1 MALFATFT
9 KDLIMDFFIISA
21 ERFNLTKEENAQRT
35 LAMAEALLREGLD
48 FIACHGVYKG
58 TAERSFM
65 VMGSGLPT
73 ACFIERLAKKYEQES
88 VLEVRE
94 LEATLVYFDGRTKPE
109 HIGRFTPYDGD
120 VSGLDAYT
128 KIGTDVYVVK

>member
-1 MALFATFT
+1 
-9 KDLIMDFFIISA
+9 MDFFIISA

-35 LAMAEALLREGLD
+35 LYMAATLLLKGAY

-65 VMGSGLPT
+65 VLGGDLQT
-73 ACFIERLAKKYEQES
+73 ARLIDRLARAFGQES

-94 LEATLVYFDGRTKPE
+94 LEASLVYFDGKTKPE
-109 HIGRFTPYDGD
+109 HLGRFELFTGD
-120 VSGLDAYT
+120 VTDLDAYT
-128 KIGTDVYVVK
+128 KIGNQVYVVK

>member
-1 MALFATFT
+1 
-9 KDLIMDFFIISA
+9 MDFYIISA

-35 LAMAEALLREGLD
+35 VAMAATLLHDGVD

-58 TAERSFM
+58 TAERSFL
-65 VMGSGLPT
+65 VMDAGLPIGL
-73 ACFIERLAKKYEQES
+73 IERLAKAYEQER

-94 LEATLVYFDGRTKPE
+94 LEATLVYFDGKTKPE
-109 HIGRFTPYDGD
+109 YLGLFEPHTGA

-128 KIGTDVYVVK
+128 KIGSDVYVVK

>member
-21 ERFNLTKEENAQRT
+21 ERFNLSKDENAQRT
-35 LAMAEALLREGLD
+35 MTMGATLLHEGAD

-65 VMGSGLPT
+65 VMGTDLAT
-73 ACFIERLAKKYEQES
+73 TCLIELLAKAYEQES
-88 VLEVRE
+88 VLEVRDMK
-94 LEATLVYFDGRTKPE
+94 ATLVYFDGTKPE
-109 HIGRFTPYDGD
+109 YLGYFGLHEGD
-120 VSGLDAYT
+120 VDGLEAYT
-128 KIGTDVYVVK
+128 KVGSEVFVVTK